1 MSTLAINLERF
12 QKAAALQGHQADKLV
27 EVKTALQKKDAA
39 ALKKAISSLKGVSA
53 CSYLLEGMMDTASK
67 PMTVA
72 KMLGRI
78 R

>member
-1 MSTLAINLERF
+1 MSTLATSLEQF
-12 QKAAALQGHQADKLV
+12 QKAAALRRHQADKLV
-27 EVKTALQKKDAA
+27 EVKTALQKKDAE
-39 ALKKAISSLKGVSA
+39 ALKKALSPLSGPWA

-67 PMTVA
+67 PMAVA